1 MKKVILMRKQMILS
15 AIIGLLLIV
24 MVAACAQSAATP
36 ETQIV
41 EVPVTVEVTREV
53 IVTREVFVEAEAVSD
68 SSNSAESDT
77 DSNAATNA
85 DAQAAVD
92 PTPIPTP
99 FPTAT
104 PTAYGERGDFTE
116 EDLALLYEVWDIVE
130 SEYYGN
136 LPTDEALREAIIAAT
151 IAELGDRFAD
161 YYPTDVVEFIDSR
174 MTGNFEGIGAYVDT
188 NDDGFFYIVRPIPG
202 TPAEAAGVKPD
213 DVVLKVDGRDVF
225 GMTQD
230 EIVAIVRGPA
240 GEPVVLTIYREGV
253 EQPFDV
259 TIVRARVEIPVVIAE
274 MRNDNIAYVQLSS
287 FNQLSRIQL
296 EEAIS
301 TLIDQGAQYL
311 ILDLRY
317 NGGGLLSSAIE
328 VGDLFLPK
336 SNLVIIRDSAGNE
349 EVLKL
354 PNTGDIAEEIPI
366 VLLVNEASA
375 SASELLAAAFR
386 DYERATII
394 GTVTFGKGSVQTI
407 YTLSDG
413 SEMKVTTARFY
424 SPNDLI
430 INDVGVT
437 PNIIIDGTPTEL
449 GGEDDV
455 QLDRAIEYIETGQ

>member
-1 MKKVILMRKQMILS
+1 MRKQIILS
-15 AIIGLLLIV
+15 TIVGLILIM
-24 MVAACAQSAATP
+24 MVAACAQSAPAT

-53 IVTREVFVEAEAVSD
+53 IVTREVFVD
-68 SSNSAESDT
+68 SGMADEVTDSAESDSST
-77 DSNAATNA
+77 DAAANL
-85 DAQAAVD
+85 D

-104 PTAYGERGDFTE
+104 PTEYGERGDFTE

-130 SEYYGN
+130 SQYYGN
-136 LPTDEALREAIIAAT
+136 LPTDEALREAIIEAV
-151 IAELGDRFAD
+151 IDELGDRFAD
-161 YYPTDVVEFIDSR
+161 YYPEDVVDFIDSR
-174 MTGNFEGIGAYVDT
+174 MTGDFEGIGAYVDT

-202 TPAEAAGVKPD
+202 TPAEAAGIEPD
-213 DVVLKVDGRDVF
+213 DIVLKVDGRDVF

-240 GEPVVLTIYREGV
+240 GEAVILTIYREGV
-253 EQPFDV
+253 EEPFDV

-287 FNQLSRIQL
+287 FNQLSRMQL
-296 EEAIS
+296 EDAIS
-301 TLIDQGAQYL
+301 DLIDQGAQYL

-349 EVLKL
+349 EVLTL

-424 SPNDLI
+424 SPNDI
-430 INDVGVT
+430 VINEVGVT
-437 PNIIIDGTPTEL
+437 PDIIIDGTPVEL

-455 QLDRAIEYIETGQ
+455 QLQRAIEYIETGQ

>member
-1 MKKVILMRKQMILS
+1 MRKQIILS
-15 AIIGLLLIV
+15 TIVGLILIM
-24 MVAACAQSAATP
+24 MVAACAQSAPAT

-53 IVTREVFVEAEAVSD
+53 IVTREVFVD
-68 SSNSAESDT
+68 SGMADEVTDSAESDSST
-77 DSNAATNA
+77 DAAANL
-85 DAQAAVD
+85 D

-104 PTAYGERGDFTE
+104 PTEYGERGDFTE

-130 SEYYGN
+130 SQYYGN
-136 LPTDEALREAIIAAT
+136 LPTDKALREAIIEAV
-151 IAELGDRFAD
+151 IDELGDRFAD
-161 YYPTDVVEFIDSR
+161 YYPEDVVDFIDSR
-174 MTGNFEGIGAYVDT
+174 MTGDFEGIGAYVDT

-202 TPAEAAGVKPD
+202 TPAEAAGIEPD
-213 DVVLKVDGRDVF
+213 DIVLKVDGRDVF

-240 GEPVVLTIYREGV
+240 GEAVILTIYREGV
-253 EQPFDV
+253 EEPFDV

-287 FNQLSRIQL
+287 FNQLSRMQL
-296 EEAIS
+296 EDAINA
-301 TLIDQGAQYL
+301 LIDQGAQYL

-336 SNLVIIRDSAGNE
+336 SDLVIIRDSAGNE
-349 EVLKL
+349 EVLRL

-424 SPNDLI
+424 SPNDI
-430 INDVGVT
+430 VINEVGVT
-437 PNIIIDGTPTEL
+437 PDIIIDGTPVEL

-455 QLDRAIEYIETGQ
+455 QLQRAIEYIETGQ

>member
-1 MKKVILMRKQMILS
+1 MSTIVGLILIM
-15 AIIGLLLIV
+15 
-24 MVAACAQSAATP
+24 MVAACAQSAPAT

-53 IVTREVFVEAEAVSD
+53 IVTREVFVD
-68 SSNSAESDT
+68 SGMVDEVTDSAESDSST
-77 DSNAATNA
+77 DAAANL
-85 DAQAAVD
+85 D

-104 PTAYGERGDFTE
+104 PTEYGERGDFTE

-130 SEYYGN
+130 SQYYGN
-136 LPTDEALREAIIAAT
+136 LPTDKALREAIIEAV
-151 IAELGDRFAD
+151 IDELGDRFAD
-161 YYPTDVVEFIDSR
+161 YYPEDVVDFIDSR
-174 MTGNFEGIGAYVDT
+174 MTGDFEGIGAYVDT

-202 TPAEAAGVKPD
+202 TPAEAAGIEPD
-213 DVVLKVDGRDVF
+213 DIVLKVDGRDVF

-240 GEPVVLTIYREGV
+240 GEAVILTIYREGV
-253 EQPFDV
+253 EEPFDV

-287 FNQLSRIQL
+287 FNQLSRMQL
-296 EEAIS
+296 EDAIS
-301 TLIDQGAQYL
+301 DLIDQGAQYL

-349 EVLKL
+349 EVLTL

-424 SPNDLI
+424 SPNDI
-430 INDVGVT
+430 VINEVGVT
-437 PNIIIDGTPTEL
+437 PDIIIDGTPVEL

-455 QLDRAIEYIETGQ
+455 QLQRAIEYIETGQ

>member
-1 MKKVILMRKQMILS
+1 MSTIVGLILIM
-15 AIIGLLLIV
+15 
-24 MVAACAQSAATP
+24 MVAACAQSAPAT

-53 IVTREVFVEAEAVSD
+53 IVTREVFVD
-68 SSNSAESDT
+68 SGMADEVTDSAESDSST
-77 DSNAATNA
+77 DAAANL
-85 DAQAAVD
+85 D

-104 PTAYGERGDFTE
+104 PTEYGERGDFTE

-130 SEYYGN
+130 SQYYGN
-136 LPTDEALREAIIAAT
+136 LPTDKALREAIIEAV
-151 IAELGDRFAD
+151 IDELGDRFAD
-161 YYPTDVVEFIDSR
+161 YYPEDVVDFIDSR
-174 MTGNFEGIGAYVDT
+174 MTGDFEGIGAYVDT

-202 TPAEAAGVKPD
+202 TPAEAAGIEPD
-213 DVVLKVDGRDVF
+213 DIVLKVDGRDVF

-240 GEPVVLTIYREGV
+240 GEAVILTIYREGV
-253 EQPFDV
+253 EEPFDV

-287 FNQLSRIQL
+287 FNQLSRMQL
-296 EEAIS
+296 EDAIS
-301 TLIDQGAQYL
+301 DLIDQGAQYL

-336 SNLVIIRDSAGNE
+336 SDLVIIRDSAGNE
-349 EVLKL
+349 EVLRL

-424 SPNDLI
+424 SPNDI
-430 INDVGVT
+430 VINEVGVT
-437 PNIIIDGTPTEL
+437 PDIIIDGTPVEL

-455 QLDRAIEYIETGQ
+455 QLQRAIEYIETGQ

>member
-1 MKKVILMRKQMILS
+1 MRKQIILS
-15 AIIGLLLIV
+15 TIVGLILIM
-24 MVAACAQSAATP
+24 MVAACAQSAPAT

-53 IVTREVFVEAEAVSD
+53 IVTREVFVD
-68 SSNSAESDT
+68 SGMVDEVTDSAESDSST
-77 DSNAATNA
+77 DAAANL
-85 DAQAAVD
+85 D

-104 PTAYGERGDFTE
+104 PTEYGERGDFTE

-130 SEYYGN
+130 SQYYGN
-136 LPTDEALREAIIAAT
+136 LPTDEALREAIIEAV
-151 IAELGDRFAD
+151 IDELGDRFAD
-161 YYPTDVVEFIDSR
+161 YYPEDVVDFIDSR
-174 MTGNFEGIGAYVDT
+174 MTGDFEGIGAYVDT

-202 TPAEAAGVKPD
+202 TPAEAAGIEPD
-213 DVVLKVDGRDVF
+213 DIVLKVDGRDVF

-240 GEPVVLTIYREGV
+240 GEAVILTIYREGV
-253 EQPFDV
+253 EEPFDV

-287 FNQLSRIQL
+287 FNQLSRMQL
-296 EEAIS
+296 EDAINA
-301 TLIDQGAQYL
+301 LIDQGAQYL

-336 SNLVIIRDSAGNE
+336 SDLVIIRDSAGNE
-349 EVLKL
+349 EVLRL

-424 SPNDLI
+424 SPNDI
-430 INDVGVT
+430 VINEVGVT
-437 PNIIIDGTPTEL
+437 PDIIIDGTPVEL

-455 QLDRAIEYIETGQ
+455 QLQRAIEYIETGQ

>member
-1 MKKVILMRKQMILS
+1 MRKQIILS
-15 AIIGLLLIV
+15 TIVGLILIM
-24 MVAACAQSAATP
+24 MVAACAQSAPAT

-53 IVTREVFVEAEAVSD
+53 IVTREVFVD
-68 SSNSAESDT
+68 SGMVDEVTDSAESDSST
-77 DSNAATNA
+77 DAAANL
-85 DAQAAVD
+85 D

-104 PTAYGERGDFTE
+104 PTEYGERGDFTE

-130 SEYYGN
+130 SQYYGN
-136 LPTDEALREAIIAAT
+136 LPTDKALREAIIEAV
-151 IAELGDRFAD
+151 IDELGDRFAD
-161 YYPTDVVEFIDSR
+161 YYPEDVVDFIDSR
-174 MTGNFEGIGAYVDT
+174 MTGDFEGIGAYVDT

-202 TPAEAAGVKPD
+202 TPAEAAGIEPD
-213 DVVLKVDGRDVF
+213 DIVLKVDGRDVF

-240 GEPVVLTIYREGV
+240 GEAVILTIYREGV
-253 EQPFDV
+253 EEPFDV

-287 FNQLSRIQL
+287 FNQLSRMQL
-296 EEAIS
+296 EDAINA
-301 TLIDQGAQYL
+301 LIDQGAQYL

-336 SNLVIIRDSAGNE
+336 SDLVIIRDSAGNE
-349 EVLKL
+349 EVLRL

-424 SPNDLI
+424 SPNDI
-430 INDVGVT
+430 VINEVGVT
-437 PNIIIDGTPTEL
+437 PDIIIDGTPVEL

-455 QLDRAIEYIETGQ
+455 QLQRAIEYIETGQ